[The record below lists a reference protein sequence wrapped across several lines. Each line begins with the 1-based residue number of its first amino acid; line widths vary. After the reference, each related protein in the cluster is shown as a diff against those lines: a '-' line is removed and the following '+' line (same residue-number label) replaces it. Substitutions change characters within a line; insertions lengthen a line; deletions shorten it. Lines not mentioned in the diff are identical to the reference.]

1 MSVNGREAIFSAA
14 LGEISFGR
22 DDSCLVR
29 LALEHVGPRHLLLRY
44 DGDRWT
50 VESPDPAH
58 GVFLDGQQITRLPIA
73 GSLPL
78 RLGDPHDGP
87 LVELAPASTRTLD
100 QLTHDFD
107 GAQAVLDGHTGAR
120 PRDDPRAP
128 GGTFALTAP
137 IVRIGRD
144 PTSNIV
150 VDDLLVS
157 RRHAELRR
165 GEAGGYDI
173 VDLDS
178 HNGTFVNGHRITRQ
192 TLAALDVIL
201 VGSHAYRL
209 VGNELQP
216 VADSG
221 DVAYAA
227 VGLSVRLADGTVL
240 LDDVSFSLEPRSML
254 AVIGPSGSGK
264 STLMNAL
271 TGFRFATEGDVRYDD
286 QSLYANYDALRRRI
300 GFVPQDDVVHTE
312 LTAREALTY
321 AAALR
326 FAADTDA
333 SERRR
338 RVQDVIDELGL
349 DHRADIPVGQLS
361 GGQRKRVSVALELL
375 SEPSLLFLDEPTSG
389 LDPNYERGVME
400 ILRALA
406 DRGRTVVVI
415 THSTQS
421 LRLCDRVLVLA
432 PGGKLAYFGPP
443 QLVAA
448 YFERRE
454 YAEVFSELDEHPETD
469 WGARFRAHPAYEQ
482 YVRRGGVAESAA
494 NGSSEEPALAAP
506 PAVAA
511 AAATHVLRSRGWFKQ
526 YVTLTRRSF
535 AVLAAD
541 RRNLALVLAQAPV
554 LGLLMLVALPSG
566 ELAPAPASQ
575 LRLIS
580 QASLVLL
587 VVVLG
592 VTWLGMS
599 NAVREIAK
607 ELPIF
612 RRERAGG
619 LSISAYVASKA
630 TTLGVVTVLQAAVLV
645 ALATADQGGPVYA
658 SILGWPLG
666 ELVLGAALAGIAA
679 MCIGLLIS
687 ALARTSDRATT
698 VLPVVLVFQLVLAL
712 GGVFPQIGNKPVL
725 KQLGYVSSARWGFAI
740 VASTSDLN
748 NLQALTGVL
757 TRTPSV
763 NLRDPAPLFTALATG
778 DRGDPSWDHTP
789 AAWWKDAAAL
799 AAIAAV
805 ALAATG
811 LALRRIDPGRRAG

>member
-1 MSVNGREAIFSAA
+1 M
-14 LGEISFGR
+14 
-22 DDSCLVR
+22 R
-29 LALEHVGPRHLLLRY
+29 L
-44 DGDRWT
+44 
-50 VESPDPAH
+50 
-58 GVFLDGQQITRLPIA
+58 
-73 GSLPL
+73 
-78 RLGDPHDGP
+78 
-87 LVELAPASTRTLD
+87 
-100 QLTHDFD
+100 
-107 GAQAVLDGHTGAR
+107 
-120 PRDDPRAP
+120 
-128 GGTFALTAP
+128 
-137 IVRIGRD
+137 GRD
-144 PTSNIV
+144 PFSNIV
-150 VDDLLVS
+150 IDDLQAS

-165 GEAGGYDI
+165 GEDGRYDI

-178 HNGTFVNGHRITRQ
+178 TNGTFVNGHRVTRQ
-192 TLAALDVIL
+192 TLAPLDVIMI
-201 VGSHAYRL
+201 GSHSYRL
-209 VGNELQP
+209 VGDLLAP

-227 VGLSVRLADGTVL
+227 VDLSVRLHDGTVL

-271 TGFRFATEGDVRYDD
+271 TGFRFATEGDVRYGD
-286 QSLYANYDALRRRI
+286 QSLYADYDALRRRI
-300 GFVPQDDVVHTE
+300 GFVPQDDVVHPE
-312 LTAREALTY
+312 LTARSALTY

-326 FAADTDA
+326 FAADTEPA
-333 SERRR
+333 ERER
-338 RVQDVIDELGL
+338 RVQKVIDELGL
-349 DHRADIPVGQLS
+349 GQRADVPVGQLS

-375 SEPSLLFLDEPTSG
+375 TEPSLLFLDEPTSG
-389 LDPNYERGVME
+389 LDPNFERGVME

-406 DRGRTVVVI
+406 DGGRTVIVI

-432 PGGKLAYFGPP
+432 PGGRLAYFGPP

-454 YAEVFSELDEHPETD
+454 YAEVFSELDEHPDTD
-469 WGARFRAHPAYEQ
+469 WGARFRAHPHFEE
-482 YVRRGGVAESAA
+482 YVRRGGAAMAASEPSAA
-494 NGSSEEPALAAP
+494 PVVAPVAPAAP
-506 PAVAA
+506 ERTRTAA
-511 AAATHVLRSRGWFKQ
+511 SRGWLTQ
-526 YVTLTRRSF
+526 YTNLTRRSF

-554 LGLLMLVALPSG
+554 LGLLMLVALPGG
-566 ELAPAPASQ
+566 ELAPAPSSQ

-599 NAVREIAK
+599 NAVREIAG

-612 RRERAGG
+612 RRERAAG

-630 TTLGVVTVLQAAVLV
+630 TTLGIITVLQAAVLV
-645 ALATADQGGPVYA
+645 ALATADQGGPVYS

-666 ELVLGAALAGIAA
+666 ELILGAALAGLAA

-687 ALARTSDRATT
+687 ALAQTPDRATT

-725 KQLGYVSSARWGFAI
+725 KQLGYVSSARWGFA
-740 VASTSDLN
+740 VAASTTDLN
-748 NLQALTGVL
+748 NLQEITGIL

-763 NLRDPAPLFTALATG
+763 NLDNPAPLFSALANG
-778 DRGDPSWDHTP
+778 DRGESSWDHTA
-789 AAWWKDAAAL
+789 AAWWEDAGAL
-799 AAIAAV
+799 LAIGAV
-805 ALAATG
+805 ALLATG